1 MAYTIEHLP
10 KERWQGYILPMRYTS
25 DSYYDV
31 RVDRTADGFAASF
44 RKTPARPPIEHTPEE
59 YDFPDRLYAEYYEGA
74 FAWGIVRDKELLAA
88 IETCPETW
96 SNRLRVTELWVAEEL
111 RGQGIGRALLNLA
124 KEQAGRERRRAVILE
139 TQSCNANAIGFYLH
153 EGLTLT
159 GFDACCYRNDDL
171 DRKEVRLELGWF
183 RNKPERLSPD
193 KITVREERP
202 EEWFETEAMTR
213 RAFWN
218 RYRPGCDEHFLV
230 HKLRSSPAYRPE
242 LSRVAVVEGRIVGCI
257 LYSES
262 QIRDGAAVHPALTFG
277 PLCVD
282 PAWQGRGIGE
292 RLLGETLPLAAGAGY
307 PGVVIYGEPDYYP
320 RLGFRPCGRFGITT
334 PEGETSD
341 AFMAI
346 ELVPGGLADVH
357 GTFYEAAVFHDL
369 PPEAAAAYDR
379 RFPPLEKQR
388 FPGQWAEKKS

>member
-1 MAYTIEHLP
+1 MAYLIEHLP
-10 KERWQGYILPMRYTS
+10 KERWQGHILPIRYTS

-31 RVDRTADGFAASF
+31 RVDRTADGFTASF
-44 RKTPARPPIEHTPEE
+44 GKTPARPPIQHTPEE
-59 YDFPDRLYAEYYEGA
+59 YDFPDRLYAEHFEGA

-96 SNRLRVTELWVAEEL
+96 SNRLRVTELWVSEEL
-111 RGQGIGRALLNLA
+111 RGQGIGRALLGLA
-124 KEQAGRERRRAVILE
+124 KEQAERERRRAVILE

-153 EGLTLT
+153 EGFTLI

-171 DRKEVRLELGWF
+171 ARKEVRLELGWF
-183 RNKPERLSPD
+183 RHKPEKLSPGE
-193 KITVREERP
+193 ITIRAERP
-202 EEWFETEAMTR
+202 EEWFETEGMIR

-218 RYRPGCDEHFLV
+218 KYRPGCDEHFLV
-230 HKLRSSPAYRPE
+230 HKLRSSPDYRPE
-242 LSRVAVVEGRIVGCI
+242 FSRVATVDGRIVGCI

-262 QIRDGAAVHPALTFG
+262 QVRDGDAVHTVLTFG

-292 RLLGETLPLAAGAGY
+292 RLLRDTLSLAAKAGY

-320 RLGFRPCGRFGITT
+320 RLGFQPCRRFGITT
-334 PEGETSD
+334 PKGETFD

-346 ELVPGGLADVH
+346 ELVPGGLADVR
-357 GTFYEAAVFHDL
+357 GKFYEAPVFHDL
-369 PPEAAAAYDR
+369 PPAEAAAYDR
-379 RFPPLEKQR
+379 RFPPLEKRR
-388 FPGQWAEKKS
+388 FPGQWT

>member
-1 MAYTIEHLP
+1 M
-10 KERWQGYILPMRYTS
+10 
-25 DSYYDV
+25 
-31 RVDRTADGFAASF
+31 
-44 RKTPARPPIEHTPEE
+44 
-59 YDFPDRLYAEYYEGA
+59 
-74 FAWGIVRDKELLAA
+74 
-88 IETCPETW
+88 
-96 SNRLRVTELWVAEEL
+96 
-111 RGQGIGRALLNLA
+111 
-124 KEQAGRERRRAVILE
+124 
-139 TQSCNANAIGFYLH
+139 
-153 EGLTLT
+153 
-159 GFDACCYRNDDL
+159 
-171 DRKEVRLELGWF
+171 
-183 RNKPERLSPD
+183 
-193 KITVREERP
+193 
-202 EEWFETEAMTR
+202 
-213 RAFWN
+213 
-218 RYRPGCDEHFLV
+218 
-230 HKLRSSPAYRPE
+230 
-242 LSRVAVVEGRIVGCI
+242 VEGRIVGCI

-262 QIRDGAAVHPALTFG
+262 QIRDGAAVHPVLTFG

>member
-1 MAYTIEHLP
+1 M
-10 KERWQGYILPMRYTS
+10 
-25 DSYYDV
+25 
-31 RVDRTADGFAASF
+31 
-44 RKTPARPPIEHTPEE
+44 
-59 YDFPDRLYAEYYEGA
+59 
-74 FAWGIVRDKELLAA
+74 
-88 IETCPETW
+88 
-96 SNRLRVTELWVAEEL
+96 
-111 RGQGIGRALLNLA
+111 
-124 KEQAGRERRRAVILE
+124 
-139 TQSCNANAIGFYLH
+139 
-153 EGLTLT
+153 TLT

-242 LSRVAVVEGRIVGCI
+242 LSRVAVVDGRIVGCI

-262 QIRDGAAVHPALTFG
+262 QIRDGAAVHPVLTFG

-282 PAWQGRGIGE
+282 PTWQGRGIGE

-346 ELVPGGLADVH
+346 ELVPGGWRMSTEHSMRRRSSMICRRKRPPPMTGGSRRWKTALSRPVGRKRVEKEGQALLALLLARA
-357 GTFYEAAVFHDL
+357 GSGLRLFL
-369 PPEAAAAYDR
+369 PELRGGLGHRLDR
-379 RFPPLEKQR
+379 GFRIGDASPPI
-388 FPGQWAEKKS
+388 P

>member
-1 MAYTIEHLP
+1 M
-10 KERWQGYILPMRYTS
+10 
-25 DSYYDV
+25 
-31 RVDRTADGFAASF
+31 
-44 RKTPARPPIEHTPEE
+44 
-59 YDFPDRLYAEYYEGA
+59 
-74 FAWGIVRDKELLAA
+74 
-88 IETCPETW
+88 
-96 SNRLRVTELWVAEEL
+96 
-111 RGQGIGRALLNLA
+111 
-124 KEQAGRERRRAVILE
+124 
-139 TQSCNANAIGFYLH
+139 
-153 EGLTLT
+153 
-159 GFDACCYRNDDL
+159 
-171 DRKEVRLELGWF
+171 
-183 RNKPERLSPD
+183 
-193 KITVREERP
+193 EER
-202 EEWFETEAMTR
+202 
-213 RAFWN
+213 
-218 RYRPGCDEHFLV
+218 
-230 HKLRSSPAYRPE
+230 
-242 LSRVAVVEGRIVGCI
+242 RIVG
-257 LYSES
+257 SNQNS
-262 QIRDGAAVHPALTFG
+262 QSHIRDGAPVHPLLTFG

-334 PEGETSD
+334 PEGETSA